1 MTQQELMRLSALI
14 SDDCLK
20 AHLLSQ
26 YAKMSPSQQKS
37 CVKSDSAFL
46 PKTLSFPR
54 HAICTVDSW
63 YVTNCIWLIQTEQLL
78 SEIVRGEA
86 TVGLV
91 NKREMGWFFNAPE
104 TVQMP
109 DNAVVAVQLEFGVCK
124 AMVGDSYGVRMNI
137 YRKNPDAV
145 LMNPVSCA
153 QILNFIRSE

>member
-1 MTQQELMRLSALI
+1 MTQLEIVRLSALI

-20 AHLLSQ
+20 THLLSQ

-54 HAICTVDSW
+54 HAICSVDSW
-63 YVTNCIWLIQTEQLL
+63 YITNCIWLIQTEQLL
-78 SEIVRGEA
+78 TEIIRGEG

-91 NKREMGWFFNAPE
+91 NKREIGWFFSAPE

-109 DNAVVAVQLEFGVCK
+109 EDAMVAVQLEFGVCK
-124 AMVGDSYGVRMNI
+124 AAVGDSYGVRMNI
-137 YRKNPDAV
+137 YRKNADAV
-145 LMNPVSCA
+145 LKNPVGCA